1 MSINSCLEDVIKLYE
16 RLIKANQNF
25 LITNPGEEGFF
36 ELVDNRS
43 MLFDD
48 LDLIREDLIK
58 ELSMLK
64 AQFDYSSMELPEI
77 IRELPNYYPE
87 TRQLYNQIIENL
99 KKLIESEKNVDEE
112 MQNAKEELKN
122 QIHQTRRGNKTLNAY
137 KPLTGYTGSHF
148 LDKTK

>member
-1 MSINSCLEDVIKLYE
+1 
-16 RLIKANQNF
+16 
-25 LITNPGEEGFF
+25 
-36 ELVDNRS
+36 